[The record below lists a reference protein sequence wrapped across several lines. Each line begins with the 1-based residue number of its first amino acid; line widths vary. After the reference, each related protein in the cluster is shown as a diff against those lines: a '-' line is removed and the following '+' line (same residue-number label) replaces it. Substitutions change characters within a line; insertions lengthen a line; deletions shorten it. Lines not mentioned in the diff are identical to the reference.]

1 MLKNNAK
8 MFRMLLFIL
17 GIDQDV
23 IDENHHEF
31 IQFSHEVHEVGRC
44 ISETEGHNLVFIQPI
59 TCGEGNLRNITRPN
73 FYLMI
78 TRPKINFGKDLG
90 FSQLI
95 KQHINAGQGVFIF
108 DDDRIERA
116 LVYA

>member
-1 MLKNNAK
+1 
-8 MFRMLLFIL
+8 
-17 GIDQDV
+17 
-23 IDENHHEF
+23 
-31 IQFSHEVHEVGRC
+31 
-44 ISETEGHNLVFIQPI
+44 
-59 TCGEGNLRNITRPN
+59 
-73 FYLMI
+73 MI